1 MQKLLEDEEHSGHT
15 LKQQL
20 LELKQQLQDLRQQL
34 LTASASQP
42 ASSNRP
48 TMQVS
53 TAMDFEF
60 PLPYC
65 TTVYMTRSGWFHT
78 HLNMTAVHNT
88 PDRNLNFDA
97 VRRSI

>member
-1 MQKLLEDEEHSGHT
+1 MQKLLEDEEQSGHT

-42 ASSNRP
+42 ASSNRH

-53 TAMDFEF
+53 TAMDLEF
-60 PLPYC
+60 PYLI
-65 TTVYMTRSGWFHT
+65 
-78 HLNMTAVHNT
+78 A
-88 PDRNLNFDA
+88 
-97 VRRSI
+97 